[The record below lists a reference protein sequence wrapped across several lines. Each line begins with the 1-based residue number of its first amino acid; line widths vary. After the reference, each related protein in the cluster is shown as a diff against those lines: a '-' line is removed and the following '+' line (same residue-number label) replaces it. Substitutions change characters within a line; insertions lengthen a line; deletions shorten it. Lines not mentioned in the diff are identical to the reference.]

1 MYDDWDGRN
10 GTGLGWSGLDFA
22 AVQRSVYG

>member
-1 MYDDWDGRN
+1 MYDDWDGRD
-10 GTGLGWSGLDFA
+10 GTGLGWTGLGFA